1 MGLRGGGTDPPHPT
15 PHPTPPSRPSLCCRF
30 LEKRF
35 VAELTPPRPR
45 VVPRRDFTSRPPP
58 APHHPR
64 LRAPPAEPQYGPP
77 RQRHPP
83 GPLCSPLAAAR
94 PGPPSYETH
103 MRRARAADL
112 RRGGPPPYIPPPAY
126 DAPHRTLQLAP
137 PQRPRSPLP
146 KPRGRGSVP
155 GGCSHTLPRAATE
168 GGVRWPRGLQPPP
181 AVSGPPLHC
190 QTLPRTAAPRHR
202 PVGRGGGRRGPG
214 GHVLIDATR
223 VVVRAQY
230 VPPPQRHQVRYAGGV
245 SVPATPPG
253 TPHGAPASPPALSPP
268 RGSKRSPGKGGG
280 SRGRPPPRRP
290 ALYSQ
295 ALRDAVSRIRRHTA
309 PDSDSDA
316 EGGSGGGRQRSCR
329 DVSAYSSSSSMES
342 LEGPPP
348 GTASPIRA

>member
-1 MGLRGGGTDPPHPT
+1 
-15 PHPTPPSRPSLCCRF
+15 
-30 LEKRF
+30 
-35 VAELTPPRPR
+35 
-45 VVPRRDFTSRPPP
+45 
-58 APHHPR
+58 
-64 LRAPPAEPQYGPP
+64 
-77 RQRHPP
+77 
-83 GPLCSPLAAAR
+83 
-94 PGPPSYETH
+94 

-137 PQRPRSPLP
+137 PPEAAQPPP
-146 KPRGRGSVP
+146 QTPRGRGSVP
-155 GGCSHTLPRAATE
+155 GGCSHTLPPSRHR
-168 GGVRWPRGLQPPP
+168 GGGPMAHVGCSPPP

-230 VPPPQRHQVRYAGGV
+230 VPPPQRHQVRYVGGV

-290 ALYSQ
+290 ALYKPGVEGRGVPNPT
-295 ALRDAVSRIRRHTA
+295 AHGARFRLRCR
-309 PDSDSDA
+309 
-316 EGGSGGGRQRSCR
+316 GGVGGGRQRSCR

-348 GTASPIRA
+348 GDGQPHPG